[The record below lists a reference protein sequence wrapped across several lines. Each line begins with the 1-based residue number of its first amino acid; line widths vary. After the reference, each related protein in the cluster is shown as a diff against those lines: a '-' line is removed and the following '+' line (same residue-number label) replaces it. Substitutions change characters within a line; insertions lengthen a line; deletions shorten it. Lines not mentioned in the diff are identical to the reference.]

1 MNSFNTKFQ
10 SQWKDQKISC
20 QVRKFLGPFH
30 HLISL
35 ILGQKNIVKDI
46 GVTKNVK
53 AIVLK
58 GSGASWNQKEVS
70 GDNNS
75 QNTWG

>member
-1 MNSFNTKFQ
+1 M
-10 SQWKDQKISC
+10 
-20 QVRKFLGPFH
+20 GPFH